1 MPGNDFGVY
10 VHWPFCLAK
19 CPYCDFNSHVR
30 DAIDQDRWHR
40 AYLTEIHA
48 AADRIAHLG
57 DATSVFFGGG
67 TPSLMDP
74 DLVAGVL
81 DAISDVIGIAEGA
94 EITMEANP
102 TSAEAANFKSYGAA
116 GVNRLSLGV
125 QALDDAALKFLGRE
139 HSVASA
145 LDALAMAQSTFDRV
159 SFDLIYGRLGQT
171 VGEWTDELSRALG
184 FGTGHLSLYQLT
196 IEAGT
201 MFGETYADAAPAGK
215 DPKSG
220 FSLVDDD
227 MGADLFEI
235 TQTLCDG
242 AGLGA
247 YEVSNHARPGQVC
260 AHNMVYWR
268 SGDWLGI
275 GPGAHGR
282 LTTPAGR
289 LATTQHRSPDAW
301 LNAVESGGTGALS
314 ETPLDGA
321 ARLEESVLMG
331 MRLAEGLSE
340 AHFIQQTERSFEN
353 AFCGVLPDLIGENF
367 VEMTDGALRTTSKG
381 RLVLNQI
388 VARLIEA
395 S

>member
-1 MPGNDFGVY
+1 
-10 VHWPFCLAK
+10 
-19 CPYCDFNSHVR
+19 
-30 DAIDQDRWHR
+30 
-40 AYLTEIHA
+40 
-48 AADRIAHLG
+48 
-57 DATSVFFGGG
+57 
-67 TPSLMDP
+67 
-74 DLVAGVL
+74 
-81 DAISDVIGIAEGA
+81 
-94 EITMEANP
+94 
-102 TSAEAANFKSYGAA
+102 
-116 GVNRLSLGV
+116 
-125 QALDDAALKFLGRE
+125 
-139 HSVASA
+139 
-145 LDALAMAQSTFDRV
+145 MAQSTFDRV
-159 SFDLIYGRLGQT
+159 SFDLIYGRQGQT
-171 VGEWTDELSRALG
+171 TDEWTDELSRALG

-201 MFGETYADAAPAGK
+201 KFGETYASAAPPGK

-235 TQTLCDG
+235 TQTLCED
-242 AGLGA
+242 AGLAA

-289 LATTQHRSPDAW
+289 LGTTQHRSPDAW

-321 ARLEESVLMG
+321 ARLEESVLMA
-331 MRLAEGLSE
+331 MRLTEGLSE
-340 AHFIQQTERSFEN
+340 TRFTQQTGRSFEN
-353 AFCGVLPDLIGENF
+353 AFGAILPDLISEKF
-367 VEMTDGALRTTSKG
+367 VEMTDGALRTTPQG